1 MIIQLGGK
9 KITKV
14 SGGHDPDN
22 KRPFRITF
30 KPPTWSA
37 ATVYNKTDA
46 EAFDV
51 VVPTTFK
58 GLYYAVDNPGKS
70 HATTEPNWELTVG
83 DTTTDYEASETEG
96 LTWTAK
102 AYNLLPLDE
111 DVSDVT
117 FSQTGG
123 VTLVTD
129 SFTTSSASFTID
141 AIDAEAAAR
150 TTNTFQVRA
159 RVTTSIRRFDVTLEF
174 TLAEG

>member
-22 KRPFRITF
+22 KRPFRIAF
-30 KPPTWSA
+30 KPPTWVA
-37 ATVYNKTDA
+37 GTVYDKTDA

-51 VVPTTFK
+51 VVPTSFK

-70 HATTEPNWELTVG
+70 HASTEPDWALVVG
-83 DTTTDYEASETEG
+83 DTTTDYEAGETEG

-111 DVSDVT
+111 DVTDVT
-117 FSQTGG
+117 FTQTGG

-159 RVTTSIRRFDVTLEF
+159 RVTTPIRRFDVTLEF